1 MSGSKNSL
9 ASTKMFCVVASE
21 PKPLG
26 GLLTLETCV
35 QVGCG
40 LGLSHSSE
48 KPHIFTW
55 RSSQCTREFH
65 LK

>member
-9 ASTKMFCVVASE
+9 ASTKMFCVASE
-21 PKPLG
+21 QKPLG

-48 KPHIFTW
+48 KPHIFTR
-55 RSSQCTREFH
+55 RSSQCAHEFH